1 MSRSRTTRE
10 QAAPKLSAAELLELS
25 EADGDG
31 DAEPLESA
39 DLLARRMRELAVSH
53 WLLTASDD
61 REQARKQWADQGI
74 ALLACGGILSAVR
87 IPAGLVWAA
96 AGTENLEETDG
107 FLRRFFDGG
116 AVFMDLHARLY
127 YVLVPGLTDWK
138 WSDRDFPGVEC
149 LGTGHFPGRSG
160 PVDRG
165 AARTGLLVRAH
176 GLPGWAHIRGRGEGS
191 AQPRR
196 GSPGGESSP
205 VTAADASADPL
216 VLLPPPGLAS
226 GKASWEVN
234 IGAVRTHVGRR
245 KPSA

>member
-10 QAAPKLSAAELLELS
+10 QAAPELSAAELLELS
-25 EADGDG
+25 EADG

-53 WLLTASDD
+53 WLLTAADD

-127 YVLVPGLTDWK
+127 YVLVPGLTAWK

-149 LGTGHFPGRSG
+149 LGTGHFLGVPSPWIRERRGRAYWCVPMDSPGELAY
-160 PVDRG
+160 VDEVKDLISLG
-165 AARTGLLVRAH
+165 VAARAERA
-176 GLPGWAHIRGRGEGS
+176 LR
-191 AQPRR
+191 
-196 GSPGGESSP
+196 
-205 VTAADASADPL
+205 
-216 VLLPPPGLAS
+216 
-226 GKASWEVN
+226 
-234 IGAVRTHVGRR
+234 
-245 KPSA
+245 